1 MDWMVERS
9 EFELPVPVSKPS
21 DDSIELELAT
31 TRGIALM
38 PRRLQC
44 CRRYSV
50 KGSISLLGVIARYH
64 LANGASE
71 NTAA

>member
-1 MDWMVERS
+1 MAERS
-9 EFELPVPVSKPS
+9 EFDLPVPVSKLS
-21 DDSIELELAT
+21 DDNIELELAT
-31 TRGIALM
+31 TRRIALM

-44 CRRYSV
+44 CRHYSV

-64 LANGASE
+64 LVTALRG